1 MTEPVDKPNPELPA
15 DGNAQGSPAHTG
27 AGKADAS
34 GGAPPGGAPPGSPAP
49 ADANK
54 GNTPSATPPPSDRT
68 RDRTPEPPAALPPS
82 LPAAVLAKRWQ
93 WSSWAIWLVP
103 ILAAVVAAGIIAQT
117 LMERGGM
124 ISIQF
129 KSAEG
134 LEAGKTKIKYKDVD
148 IGDVK
153 TITLSPDRQ
162 KVIITAQLTKGN
174 NNLMR
179 EDTVFWVVRPRIGA
193 GGISGLSTLLSGPYI
208 EVDVGKSA
216 ETREEFIGLDAP
228 PPILNG
234 LAGRVYS
241 LQAEQMG
248 SLDIGAPV
256 YFRHIQVG
264 QVVSYELD
272 KAGRGVNLKVFINA
286 PYDQYVQTNSLFWHA
301 SGVEI
306 SVDANGFKVQTESVA
321 TVVAGGV
328 SFDTPN
334 SSQAKTRAPA
344 NAEFHLFSNRQKA
357 LQHPDVEIR
366 RMRMYFKESVRG
378 LAAGAP
384 VDFRGIVIGEVQNV
398 SLEYDSASKRYRFP
412 VDVNLYPQRLQGIG
426 GDTQNGASGN
436 LDSEQLMHRL
446 LDQGLR
452 AQLKTGNLLTG
463 MLYVGLDFFPEAPK
477 SKINWKQQPLVLDT
491 MPGALDELQGSL
503 VSIAKKLDQ
512 LPLADIS
519 NDLRQALAGLKT
531 TLATTEKMVAH
542 VDADVAPEVK
552 KTLEQAHKT
561 MAEMERTLSED
572 SPLQIEARGSLKEV
586 QRAAEAVRHLADTL
600 ERHPESLIRGKQED
614 AK

>member
-1 MTEPVDKPNPELPA
+1 MSERNTDPDGKPGSGQDASLPA
-15 DGNAQGSPAHTG
+15 TSQGNNAARNH
-27 AGKADAS
+27 
-34 GGAPPGGAPPGSPAP
+34 
-49 ADANK
+49 
-54 GNTPSATPPPSDRT
+54 ATPASPPQNGPTSGADC
-68 RDRTPEPPAALPPS
+68 TPEPPAALPPS
-82 LPAAVLAKRWQ
+82 LPAAVLARRWQ

-103 ILAAVVAAGIIAQT
+103 ILAALVAAGIIAQT

-162 KVIITAQLTKGN
+162 KVIVTAQLTKGN

-193 GGISGLSTLLSGPYI
+193 GGISGLSTLLSGSYI
-208 EVDVGKSA
+208 EVDVGKSV
-216 ETREEFIGLDAP
+216 EMREEFIGLDAP

-234 LAGRVYS
+234 LAGRTFS

-248 SLDIGAPV
+248 SLDVGAPI

-264 QVVSYELD
+264 QVISYELD
-272 KAGRGVNLKVFINA
+272 KNGNGVSLKIFINA
-286 PYDQYVQTNSLFWHA
+286 PYDQYVQGNSLFWHS

-306 SVDANGFKVQTESVA
+306 SLDANGFKVQTESVA

-328 SFDTPN
+328 SFDTPV
-334 SSQAKTRAPA
+334 SSAAKVRAPA
-344 NAEFHLFSNRQKA
+344 NQIFRLFANRQKA
-357 LQHPDVEIR
+357 LTHPDVEIR
-366 RMRMYFKESVRG
+366 KVRLYFKESVRG
-378 LAAGAP
+378 LVAGAP

-398 SLEYDSASKRYRFP
+398 SLEYDAKTKRYRFP

-426 GDTQNGASGN
+426 GEAQNGVQGN
-436 LDSEQLMHRL
+436 LDSDQLMHRL

-452 AQLKTGNLLTG
+452 GQLKTGNLLTG

-477 SKINWKQQPLVLDT
+477 SKINWQQQPLVLET

-519 NDLRQALAGLKT
+519 NDLRQALAGLKN
-531 TLATTEKMVAH
+531 TLATTEKLMAH
-542 VDADVAPEVK
+542 VDKDLAPEVK
-552 KTLEQAHKT
+552 QTLDQARKT
-561 MAEMERTLSED
+561 MAEMERTLAQD

>member
-1 MTEPVDKPNPELPA
+1 MTEPVDKPNPA
-15 DGNAQGSPAHTG
+15 NANASDSAPQS
-27 AGKADAS
+27 AG
-34 GGAPPGGAPPGSPAP
+34 
-49 ADANK
+49 
-54 GNTPSATPPPSDRT
+54 
-68 RDRTPEPPAALPPS
+68 ALPPPVDATPRPPEALPPA
-82 LPAAVLAKRWQ
+82 LPAAVLAQRWQ

-103 ILAAVVAAGIIAQT
+103 ILAALVAAGIIAQT

-162 KVIITAQLTKGN
+162 KVIITAQLTKGSN
-174 NNLMR
+174 SLMR

-208 EVDVGKSA
+208 EIDVGKA
-216 ETREEFIGLDAP
+216 QEPRDEFIGLDAP

-234 LAGRVYS
+234 LSGRAFV
-241 LQAEQMG
+241 LAAEQMG
-248 SLDIGAPV
+248 SLDVGAPI

-264 QVVSYELD
+264 QVVGYELD
-272 KAGRGVNLKVFINA
+272 KAGRGISLKIFINA
-286 PYDQYVQTNSLFWHA
+286 PYDQFVQTNSLFWHA

-306 SVDANGFKVQTESVA
+306 SLDANGFKVQTESVA
-321 TVVAGGV
+321 TIVAGGI
-328 SFDTPN
+328 SFDTPG
-334 SSQAKTRAPA
+334 SSAAKVRAKA
-344 NAEFHLFSNRQKA
+344 NAEFHLFANRQKA

-366 RMRMYFKESVRG
+366 KVRLYFKESVRG
-378 LAAGAP
+378 LVAGAP
-384 VDFRGIVIGEVQNV
+384 VDFRGIVIGEVQNI

-412 VDVNLYPQRLQGIG
+412 VDVNLFPQRLQGIG
-426 GDTQNGASGN
+426 GETQGTASGN
-436 LDSEQLMHRL
+436 LGSEQLMHRL

-463 MLYVGLDFFPEAPK
+463 MLYVGLDFFPDAPK
-477 SKINWKQQPLVLDT
+477 SKINWQQQPLVLET

-512 LPLADIS
+512 LPLAELG
-519 NDLRQALAGLKT
+519 NDMRQALAGLKE
-531 TLATTEKMVAH
+531 TLATTEKLMAH
-542 VDADVAPEVK
+542 VDKDLAPEALQ
-552 KTLEQAHKT
+552 TLAQARKT
-561 MAEMERTLSED
+561 MLEMERTLAQD
-572 SPLQIEARGSLKEV
+572 SPLQSGARDSLREI
-586 QRAAEAVRHLADTL
+586 QRAAEALRHLADTL